1 MRVFSF
7 WEDAGLAAAAAVVEV
22 VAVVAGATGFLLAAR
37 GTATGGAGADGAP
50 RASLSSSYSFHSS
63 TWSRS
68 YAWFISY
75 KLSFCRMVQGKDTH
89 SNDIALLHQ
98 QR

>member
-1 MRVFSF
+1 MARFWAGVCVGVFSF
-7 WEDAGLAAAAAVVEV
+7 WEDAGLAAAVVVEV

-75 KLSFCRMVQGKDTH
+75 KLSFSWNG
-89 SNDIALLHQ
+89 SGEGYAQ
-98 QR
+98 Q